1 MAVLAAQEFS
11 ALDFVGISGC
21 RSGRRISG
29 LGATPGEKA
38 AALAKKAK
46 DLPPPSRGVTMED
59 VDLSYS
65 RSSGPGGQN
74 VNKVETRVQASF
86 DVDAARQDNLRIVMQ
101 KLQALIDQAA
111 LKPKMPDQRKVD
123 KMRRV
128 ICTAPTF
135 SEQVIR
141 SGKATLFAPRL
152 PPEYELWMG
161 KILDADAILQNYGVD
176 EVVYV
181 DEVASWFESQS
192 PAMIYVQRGR
202 NSDSGAEVVPAS
214 FEGMEKY
221 EAMMRQARPGLME
234 YQLES
239 TFAYSCHYNGGCR
252 LLSYTPIAGSGPNS
266 AALSSSHAGAPN
278 DRKLEDRVTHLCDL
292 V

>member
-1 MAVLAAQEFS
+1 MRTSCGWRTMCFTMAVLAAQEFS

-86 DVDAARQDNLRIVMQ
+86 DVDAARFLPKWVKENLRKQQANRFSKDGILRLSSEEQRTRQDNLRIVMQ

-128 ICTAPTF
+128 KPSTQHCH
-135 SEQVIR
+135 
-141 SGKATLFAPRL
+141 
-152 PPEYELWMG
+152 Y
-161 KILDADAILQNYGVD
+161 AILHHI
-176 EVVYV
+176 
-181 DEVASWFESQS
+181 ASH
-192 PAMIYVQRGR
+192 R
-202 NSDSGAEVVPAS
+202 
-214 FEGMEKY
+214 
-221 EAMMRQARPGLME
+221 
-234 YQLES
+234 
-239 TFAYSCHYNGGCR
+239 
-252 LLSYTPIAGSGPNS
+252 
-266 AALSSSHAGAPN
+266 
-278 DRKLEDRVTHLCDL
+278 
-292 V
+292 